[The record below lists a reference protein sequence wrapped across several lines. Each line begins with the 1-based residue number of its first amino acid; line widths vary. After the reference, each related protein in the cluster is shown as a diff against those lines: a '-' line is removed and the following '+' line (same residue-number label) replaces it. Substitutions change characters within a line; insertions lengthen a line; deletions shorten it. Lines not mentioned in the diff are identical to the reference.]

1 MKVARETLCGS
12 AIEQLRVVDAPH
24 SDHYAGE
31 TVGYRCSECGQA
43 DESRDQIWH
52 DDDCEL
58 AGDHGRSH
66 YDDMKPVVDD
76 ETPEFDPDHT
86 LFMVRSAET
95 DSSEGVQRG
104 NPLMW
109 VCGECYNGDE
119 TAPEIVHDSACPLA
133 E

>member
-1 MKVARETLCGS
+1 MKVAREPLGGS

-66 YDDMKPVVDD
+66 YDEPPRRDD
-76 ETPEFDPDHT
+76 HPGCDPEHV
-86 LFMVRSAET
+86 LYMVRSA
-95 DSSEGVQRG
+95 DSEGDVARG
-104 NPLMW
+104 NPVMW
-109 VCGECYNGDE
+109 LCEACSNGDE
-119 TAPEIVHDSACPLA
+119 TAAEIAHDENCPLA
-133 E
+133 A